1 MDTSK
6 AGVDV
11 IVVHVDASEVGIDV
25 MAINVR
31 ISKPVVDAITVVVVV
46 ARADDTM
53 IRKRLFVDIPRTKYN
68 RKTWRY
74 ILQSLSCTL

>member
-1 MDTSK
+1 M
-6 AGVDV
+6 
-11 IVVHVDASEVGIDV
+11 GIDV

-53 IRKRLFVDIPRTKYN
+53 IRKRLFVDIPGTKYN
-68 RKTWRY
+68 RKT
-74 ILQSLSCTL
+74 